1 MLCWCSEEKD
11 VVFAKPKELF
21 KENGEAG
28 VATGAVVA
36 KEKIVATRTGGAK
49 ETGGTLRTG
58 RITGPG
64 KVEKIKV
71 ETSADETKG
80 VKY

>member
-1 MLCWCSEEKD
+1 MLSLWSEEKD

-21 KENGEAG
+21 KENGETG
-28 VATGAVVA
+28 VATGTAVA
-36 KEKIVATRTGGAK
+36 KEKIVTTRTGEAK

-58 RITGPG
+58 RITGQG
-64 KVEKIKV
+64 KVEKTKV
-71 ETSADETKG
+71 GTSDDETKG